1 MVNAVG
7 QVIERGGVADA
18 DEFGDEKRIRGGDE
32 LSQSGAAQA
41 LRGDPGRP
49 EYVGGVGT
57 RDGLAGHLGPAIHQY
72 MRVRGVEAVAVS
84 QGGLQGS
91 PSGRVEWNRS

>member
-32 LSQSGAAQA
+32 LS
-41 LRGDPGRP
+41 
-49 EYVGGVGT
+49 
-57 RDGLAGHLGPAIHQY
+57 
-72 MRVRGVEAVAVS
+72 
-84 QGGLQGS
+84 
-91 PSGRVEWNRS
+91 